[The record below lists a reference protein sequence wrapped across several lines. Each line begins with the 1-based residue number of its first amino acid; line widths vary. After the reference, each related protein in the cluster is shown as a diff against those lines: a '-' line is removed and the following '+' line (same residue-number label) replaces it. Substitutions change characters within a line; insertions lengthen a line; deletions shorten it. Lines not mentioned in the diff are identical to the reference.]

1 MNSMSQFNHKEIKLE
16 ETIEAFLCSSEGGY
30 SKGNDKSFNAVS
42 ALDESVL
49 LSFIK
54 QSQPKEWERYQ
65 VLYGTDSERKFIKRF
80 CEEVESDGLIKVLRH
95 GIKDR
100 GVNFKVAYFAPET
113 SINPELTERF
123 NHNVLHCVRQFH
135 YSPSETQN
143 TIDIVLLLNGI
154 PVVALE
160 LKDEFSGQTV
170 DDAIR
175 QYKLDRNHKD
185 PIFAFNRR
193 LLVCFAVDLANVFM
207 TTKVAGTS
215 TYFLP
220 FNQGSNGAGNVGG
233 KGNPPNLENFMT
245 SYLWEKVLRKDRLM
259 EILQKYIH
267 LDTKKDGKQN
277 IIFPRYHQLDVVT
290 KLLADVKQNGSGK
303 NYLIQHSAGSGKS
316 NSIAWLAHRLSG
328 LHNNNDEKIFNSVII
343 VTDRKV
349 LDAQLQDTVYQF
361 DHTRGVVQKI
371 DKNAKQL
378 LEAINNRVPIII
390 TTLQKFPVIFEQ
402 VKAGDRNF
410 AVICDEAHS
419 SQTGL
424 AAKKLKFALANMEK
438 ELEEAAKID
447 SESGDEKCEYDNKIL
462 EELASHGNHKN
473 LSFFAF
479 TATPKGKTLQ
489 MFGTQMQDGS
499 FRAYHIYSMR
509 QAIEEGFILDV
520 LKNYTTY
527 KTYYKIAKTD
537 ENDPEFDKRKASQA
551 VRKFKSLH
559 PHNISQKTAIM
570 IEHIRE
576 ITSKKIGGHAKAMV
590 VTASRLHAVRYF
602 REFKDFIKDN
612 GYNNLDVLV
621 AFSGE
626 LTDGNETYTEEK
638 CNKTKSGETI
648 KENQLKGYFKSDDF
662 NVLIVAEKYQTGFDE
677 PLLHTMFVDKRLSG
691 VNAVQTLSRLNRT
704 CQGKDDTFILDFVN
718 DPEDIKEAFQPF
730 YQATVLQEESDPNRI
745 YELKKILDNSTIY
758 NQKQVDDVAEI
769 YFKSGQQEKTAVGKI
784 RSILEASINAYIALK
799 RDDKDKVLSALESYV
814 SFYSFIT
821 QICRMYDKDL
831 LKFAV
836 FAKFLLKVIPRDKS
850 ERVQLD
856 DMILLEYYK
865 NEKKYDGSIA
875 LDKIDG
881 NVMPMT
887 GTGKK
892 SEPKKDKLSLIVDD
906 INKQFGTHFTEMDK
920 VLKQIEN
927 DLVNDPELQK
937 FAKSDRETIR
947 IVYDRLFP
955 NRLLARHENNEE
967 FFQKMCSDK
976 KFMED
981 IMARLFPIVLQRLTK

>member
-1 MNSMSQFNHKEIKLE
+1 MSQFNHKEIKLE
-16 ETIEAFLCSSEGGY
+16 EAIEAFLCSSEGGY

-42 ALDESVL
+42 ALDERVL
-49 LSFIK
+49 LGFIK
-54 QSQPKEWERYQ
+54 KSQPKAWERYQ
-65 VLYGTDSERKFIKRF
+65 VLYGADSERKFIKRF
-80 CEEVESDGLIKVLRH
+80 CEEVESDGLIKVLRR
-95 GIKDR
+95 GIVDR
-100 GVNFKVAYFAPET
+100 GVTFKVAYFAPET
-113 SINPELTERF
+113 SINPELSARF

-170 DDAIR
+170 DDAIS

-207 TTKVAGTS
+207 TTKVAGAS

-233 KGNPPNLENFMT
+233 KGNPANLENFMT

-267 LDTKKDGKQN
+267 LDIKKDGKQN

-290 KLLADVKQNGSGK
+290 KLLADVKQNGAGK

-361 DHTRGVVQKI
+361 DHTRGVVKKI

-378 LEAINNRVPIII
+378 LEAINDRVPIII

-402 VKAGDRNF
+402 VKAGGRNF
-410 AVICDEAHS
+410 AIICDEAHS
-419 SQTGL
+419 SQTGES
-424 AAKKLKFALANMEK
+424 AKKLKIALANMEK
-438 ELEEAAKID
+438 ELEEAARID
-447 SESGDEKCEYDNKIL
+447 SESGADKCEYDNKIL

-489 MFGTQMQDGS
+489 MFGTQMKDGS

-527 KTYYKIAKTD
+527 KTYYKIAKSE

-551 VRKFKSLH
+551 VRKFESLH

-590 VTASRLHAVRYF
+590 VPASRLHAVRYF
-602 REFKDFIKDN
+602 KEFKSFIKDN
-612 GYNNLDVLV
+612 GYDNLDVLV

-626 LTDGNETYTEEK
+626 LTDKNESYTEEK

-704 CQGKDDTFILDFVN
+704 CQGKEDTFVLDFVN

-745 YELKKILDNSTIY
+745 YELKKILDNSAIY
-758 NQKQVDDVAEI
+758 TQQQIDDVAEI
-769 YFKSGQQEKTAVGKI
+769 YFKSGQQEKSAVGKI
-784 RSILEASINAYIALK
+784 RSILELCVKAYIELK

-821 QICRMYDKDL
+821 HICRMYDKDL

-865 NEKKYDGSIA
+865 NEKKYDGSIE
-875 LDKIDG
+875 LEKTDG

-927 DLVNDPELQK
+927 DLANDPELQK

-947 IVYDRLFP
+947 IVYDKLFP
-955 NRLLARHENNEE
+955 ERLATRYANNEE
-967 FFQKMCSDK
+967 FFQKMCNDK